1 MTDNTHQWSENQHEP
16 IFCHFFCLS
25 SKISLVSD
33 IMSIFEC
40 YGLRSCKGQEA
51 DTSDYI
57 VAIILCGVVLVSSLN
72 QLFGLTHCL
81 VLTLFSDHH
90 VLLLLYLVE
99 YVSATFYEVGALQHG
114 DMIG

>member
-1 MTDNTHQWSENQHEP
+1 M
-16 IFCHFFCLS
+16 
-25 SKISLVSD
+25 SL
-33 IMSIFEC
+33 FEC
-40 YGLRSCKGQEA
+40 YGLRSCKGQGA

-114 DMIG
+114 DMNG